1 MEQWNSS
8 FWVQGGQE
16 RASAGNKASED
27 HRIRK
32 NVIGLSGGFSFR
44 IGIYVGQ
51 TPWNFGGMSK
61 SALFQEIACARVR

>member
-1 MEQWNSS
+1 
-8 FWVQGGQE
+8 V
-16 RASAGNKASED
+16 SAGNKASED

-61 SALFQEIACARVR
+61 PALFQEIACARVR